1 MAIRVFV
8 VSDHRLL
15 LEALTDQLAKTSRD
29 FILAGSCATLAQA
42 SELLKSAAADILLL
56 DMDGESEALLAF
68 ISALQEAMSI
78 RILLLTRHQDHALED
93 KAVVLGARGLIDRDT
108 SAEQLLNALEKVHQ
122 GQVWLNREATGR
134 VFVEL
139 ARWGRDKPLDP
150 NEAKMA
156 QLTEREQHIVACI
169 ARSHGE
175 PGKTIAEQLHISE
188 STLRNHL
195 TAIYGKL
202 GVVNRHGLLAY
213 AYQHGLAERL
223 AP

>member
-15 LEALTDQLAKTSRD
+15 LGALTDQISSAARD
-29 FILAGSCATLAQA
+29 LVLAGSCASLAQA
-42 SELLKSAAADILLL
+42 SELLKTAAADILLL
-56 DMDGESEALLAF
+56 DMDGESDAVLPF

-78 RILLLTRHQDHALED
+78 RILLLTRRQDHALED

-108 SAEQLLNALEKVHQ
+108 PAEQLLNALEKVHQ

-139 ARWGRDKPLDP
+139 ARQGRDKPLVSAD
-150 NEAKMA
+150 AMVA
-156 QLTEREQHIVACI
+156 HLTEREQHIMACI
-169 ARSHGE
+169 ARSSGE
-175 PGKTIAEQLHISE
+175 PGKTIAAKLHISE

>member
-15 LEALTDQLAKTSRD
+15 LGALTNQLASPSRD
-29 FILAGSCATLAQA
+29 FVLAGSCASLAQA
-42 SELLKSAAADILLL
+42 SEMLKTAAADILLL
-56 DMDGESEALLAF
+56 DMDGESDAVLPF
-68 ISALQEAMSI
+68 ISALHEAMSI

-134 VFVEL
+134 VCVEL

-150 NEAKMA
+150 SAAKVA
-156 QLTEREQHIVACI
+156 QLTEREQHLVACI
-169 ARSHGE
+169 ARSNGD
-175 PGKTIAEQLHISE
+175 PGKTIAAKLHISE